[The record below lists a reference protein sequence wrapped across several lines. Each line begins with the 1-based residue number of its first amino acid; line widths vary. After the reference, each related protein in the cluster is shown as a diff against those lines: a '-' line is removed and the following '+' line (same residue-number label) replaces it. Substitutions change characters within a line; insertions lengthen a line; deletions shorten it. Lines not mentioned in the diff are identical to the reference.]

1 MPRSSQVTRKGS
13 PIIGI
18 TTHSRNEAGELC
30 LPGAY
35 VDAVQLAG
43 GSPILLPPNQPNQI
57 LNILDGLIFTGG
69 GDINPVLYGGEA
81 HPTIYGVDPDR
92 DEFELALAK
101 RALTTQIPILGIC
114 RGMQILNV
122 ATGGDLVPHVPDL
135 YGDAISSTCPQG
147 VAHRLDH
154 PRRPTQH
161 DVQVFSDSRL
171 AQILGTEALT
181 IVTWHH
187 QAVRTFSTDWQLAA
201 QAFDGLVEALEHQH
215 HPWAIALQWHP
226 EMSAQDPAHVRL
238 FQALVEAARG

>member
-1 MPRSSQVTRKGS
+1 MSPS

-30 LPGAY
+30 LPGTY

-43 GSPILLPPNQPNQI
+43 GSPILLPPNQPDQI

-69 GDINPVLYGGEA
+69 GDINPALYGGEA
-81 HPTIYGVDPDR
+81 HPTIYAVDPDR

-101 RALTTQIPILGIC
+101 VALTTQIPILGIC
-114 RGMQILNV
+114 RGMQVLNV
-122 ATGGDLVPHVPDL
+122 ATGGDLVPHVPDV
-135 YGDAISSTCPQG
+135 YGDAI
-147 VAHRLDH
+147 AHRLDH

-171 AQILGTEALT
+171 AQILETKALT

-187 QAVRTFSTDWQLAA
+187 QAVRTFSADWRLAA
-201 QAFDGLVEALEHQH
+201 QASDGLVEALEHQY
-215 HPWAIALQWHP
+215 HPWAIGLQWHP
-226 EMSAQDPAHVRL
+226 EMSAQDPAHLKL
-238 FQALVEAARG
+238 FQALVKAARR

>member
-1 MPRSSQVTRKGS
+1 MPRSLQVTRKKS

-30 LPGAY
+30 LPGTY

-43 GSPILLPPNQPNQI
+43 GTPILLPPNQPEQI

-81 HPTIYGVDPDR
+81 HPTVYAVDPDR

-101 RALTTQIPILGIC
+101 LALTSQIPILGIC
-114 RGMQILNV
+114 RGMQVLNV
-122 ATGGDLVPHVPDL
+122 ATGGDLVSHVPEV
-135 YGDAISSTCPQG
+135 YGDA

-161 DVQVFSDSRL
+161 DVQVFSTSRL
-171 AQILGTEALT
+171 AQILGTETLT

-187 QAVRTFSTDWQLAA
+187 QAVRTFSTCWQLAA
-201 QAFDGLVEALEHQH
+201 QASDGLIEALEHQH

-226 EMSAQDPAHVRL
+226 EMSAQDPAHLKL
-238 FQALVEAARG
+238 FQSLVEAAQGVKSMTATP